1 MTIAGRNGG
10 DNSDR
15 LGNSDGGGNIG
26 GDLLGRAVALADLP
40 GDLLGDALALLNGD
54 VLADLK
60 GNLDGDLPGDLGAL
74 LLGDLLALG
83 VENDLDGRHAD
94 SPGHLLADGDL
105 DGPGD
110 GDGDLL
116 ALAVPHF
123 LALGGISIARGLSLA
138 LAIATLKAST
148 DNTGSN
154 NLGRA
159 RHHRTNLNTNVGAD
173 LLDDV
178 LALGVSA
185 GLDGGLGVL
194 GADLVVLG
202 VALLVGDLPRDGE
215 AVLQVGGLA
224 LGVVLGLVL
233 GLGTLLAPLV
243 IGGGAHLGVH
253 SVVGGL
259 AAATIAA
266 GLGLGAGHN
275 QGWEE
280 EDNGQS
286 QHFDFCSTSHLLHKS

>member
-1 MTIAGRNGG
+1 MAIASTGIADRN
-10 DNSDR
+10 R
-15 LGNSDGGGNIG
+15 GGNIG

-40 GDLLGDALALLNGD
+40 GDLLWDLLALLNGD
-54 VLADLK
+54 VLADLE

-83 VENDLDGRHAD
+83 VENDLVGGHAD
-94 SPGHLLADGDL
+94 GPGHLLADRDL

-123 LALGGISIARGLSLA
+123 LALGGISIARGPSLA

-159 RHHRTNLNTNVGAD
+159 RHHRTNLNTNVGVD

-194 GADLVVLG
+194 GADLVVFG
-202 VALLVGDLPRDGE
+202 AALLIGDLPWDRE

-224 LGVVLGLVL
+224 LGIILGRVL
-233 GLGTLLAPLV
+233 GLGTLLALLV
-243 IGGGAHLGVH
+243 VGGGTNLGVH
-253 SVVGGL
+253 VVIASL
-259 AAATIAA
+259 AA
-266 GLGLGAGHN
+266 
-275 QGWEE
+275 
-280 EDNGQS
+280 
-286 QHFDFCSTSHLLHKS
+286 